1 MLNKFKVIYIII
13 SNNRYKV
20 SEKRRFKGEFY
31 QTFDLRSFPLDL
43 QELCISIG
51 TFHSSNEIELRQN
64 EEKLSSINT
73 STFGETH
80 EWHLHPAVCERE
92 QQKKPTVD
100 DQEQS
105 SSSLDL
111 TICIVRKPNYYY
123 WNSFFLVFVIAML
136 CLCSFSIRCDLTLY
150 RLWIAMTVLLSLI
163 TFKWT
168 AAKSLP
174 SVAYLTCLDQYS
186 LMNILF
192 GFVVCA
198 YYAIFG
204 GLAQPLCPT
213 PFKEIDFYVFVGAIS
228 FFYLI
233 NSLFIVR
240 FVLLNYRNRRRL
252 EKRQAQYERNSFAK
266 RARIKSIFQ
275 TN

>member
-1 MLNKFKVIYIII
+1 M
-13 SNNRYKV
+13 
-20 SEKRRFKGEFY
+20 
-31 QTFDLRSFPLDL
+31 RSFPLDL

-51 TFHSSNEIELRQN
+51 TFHSSNEIQLRQN
-64 EEKLSSINT
+64 QEKLSSINT

-80 EWHLHPAVCERE
+80 EWQLYSAVCERKDQKQQEEE
-92 QQKKPTVD
+92 QRD
-100 DQEQS
+100 DQQS
-105 SSSLDL
+105 PLLDL

-136 CLCSFSIRCDLTLY
+136 CLCSFSIRCDLTSY
-150 RLWIAMTVLLSLI
+150 RLWIAMTVLLSLV

-168 AAKSLP
+168 ATKSLP
-174 SVAYLTCLDQYS
+174 SVSYLTCLDQYA

-192 GFVVCA
+192 GFAVCA

-204 GLAQPLCPT
+204 GLAQPLCVT
-213 PFKEIDFYVFVGAIS
+213 PSKEIDFYVFVAAIS

-233 NSLFIVR
+233 NSLFIIR
-240 FVLLNYRNRRRL
+240 FVVLKYRNQ
-252 EKRQAQYERNSFAK
+252 KRVEQRQTEYERNSFAK

-275 TN
+275 NN